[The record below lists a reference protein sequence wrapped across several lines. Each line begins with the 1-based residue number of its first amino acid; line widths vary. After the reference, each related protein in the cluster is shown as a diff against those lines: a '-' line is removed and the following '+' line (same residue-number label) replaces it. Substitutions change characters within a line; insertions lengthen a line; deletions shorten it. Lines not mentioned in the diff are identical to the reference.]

1 MNLEVTDKVVVGNVD
16 DEGHASWEQTSV
28 DNVKVLNLDRVVA
41 YDIEGVISAADE
53 VDTVNG
59 HQVVYNV
66 VVPA

>member
-1 MNLEVTDKVVVGNVD
+1 MTKDMPHG
-16 DEGHASWEQTSV
+16 EQTSV

-66 VVPA
+66 VVSA

>member
-28 DNVKVLNLDRVVA
+28 DNVNVLNLDRVVA

-66 VVPA
+66 VVSA

>member
-16 DEGHASWEQTSV
+16 DGHASWEQTSV
-28 DNVKVLNLDRVVA
+28 DNVKLLNLDRVVA

-66 VVPA
+66 VVSA

>member
-1 MNLEVTDKVVVGNVD
+1 PKAALECIYNNATL
-16 DEGHASWEQTSV
+16 SV
-28 DNVKVLNLDRVVA
+28 RKIGKFDYELAVDRVVA

-66 VVPA
+66 VVSA

>member
-16 DEGHASWEQTSV
+16 DEGHASGEQTSV

-66 VVPA
+66 VVSA

>member
-16 DEGHASWEQTSV
+16 DEGHASWEHTSV

-66 VVPA
+66 VVSA